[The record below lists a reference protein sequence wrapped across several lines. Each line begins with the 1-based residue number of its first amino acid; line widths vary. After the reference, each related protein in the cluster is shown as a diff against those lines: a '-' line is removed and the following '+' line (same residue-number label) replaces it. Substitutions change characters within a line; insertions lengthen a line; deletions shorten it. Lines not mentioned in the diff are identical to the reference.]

1 MKGIVLLSVGHSD
14 YAKWAHNMAVT
25 CRVMSPNLPITV
37 ITDGNYP
44 FEDFHKDAVDDVIVM
59 DSRDFLDRNGK
70 LFPAKAKLSVYKY
83 TPYSEAIYLDVDG
96 CCIKDLNLLFDEC
109 KEKGLYFQVQVN
121 GVSTKDHDNLDASLW
136 VKPKQIFEKY
146 DVPEDAELCG
156 TNASFWYF
164 KKGKDAK
171 KLFTQAL
178 KNLANPIPVSQLRYK
193 WGHSN
198 THPDELY
205 MNIALA
211 QVGLKPNIEPVLYL
225 RKRGEGGR
233 NKGLDDIQRS
243 RYIIGC
249 WGDENYNHHEISGTG
264 QPNSGL
270 YNKHVSNCWSKFYGN
285 SVKFGKPND
294 FFSLIKGK
302 VFANP
307 IR

>member
-1 MKGIVLLSVGHSD
+1 
-14 YAKWAHNMAVT
+14 MAVT

-109 KEKGLYFQVQVN
+109 KVKGLYFQVQVN

-270 YNKHVSNCWSKFYGN
+270 YNKHVSNCWNKFYGN

-307 IR
+307 IK

>member
-1 MKGIVLLSVGHSD
+1 
-14 YAKWAHNMAVT
+14 
-25 CRVMSPNLPITV
+25 MSPNLPITV

-96 CCIKDLNLLFDEC
+96 CCVKDLNLLFDEC

-171 KLFTQAL
+171 KLFSQAL

-307 IR
+307 IK

>member
-1 MKGIVLLSVGHSD
+1 MKGVVLLSVGHSD

-136 VKPKQIFEKY
+136 VKPQQIFDKY

-171 KLFTQAL
+171 KLFSQAL

-270 YNKHVSNCWSKFYGN
+270 YNKHVSNCWNKFYGN

-307 IR
+307 IK

>member
-1 MKGIVLLSVGHSD
+1 MKGVVLLSVGHSD

-121 GVSTKDHDNLDASLW
+121 GVSTKEHDNLDASLW
-136 VKPKQIFEKY
+136 VKPEQIFDKY

-307 IR
+307 IK

>member
-1 MKGIVLLSVGHSD
+1 
-14 YAKWAHNMAVT
+14 MAVT

-270 YNKHVSNCWSKFYGN
+270 YNKHVSNCWNKFYGN

-307 IR
+307 IK